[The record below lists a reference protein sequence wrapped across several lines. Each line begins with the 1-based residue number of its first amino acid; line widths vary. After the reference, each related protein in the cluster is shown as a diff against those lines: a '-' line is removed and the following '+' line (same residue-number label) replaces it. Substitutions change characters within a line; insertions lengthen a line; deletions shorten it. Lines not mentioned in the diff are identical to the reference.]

1 MVEWPPT
8 DGGDERRDGAVVR
21 VQFGRAP
28 PAQDG
33 GDHSDR
39 LRMGWVR
46 PAGGT
51 DGEQQDPVPVR
62 RDGPD
67 RVQAERGHLHV
78 RVQRSRRR
86 DGDP

>member
-21 VQFGRAP
+21 VQFGRAAA
-28 PAQDG
+28 AQDG

-39 LRMGWVR
+39 LRMGRVC

-78 RVQRSRRR
+78 RVQRARGC

>member
-21 VQFGRAP
+21 VQFGRAAA
-28 PAQDG
+28 AQDG
-33 GDHSDR
+33 GDEPDR

-51 DGEQQDPVPVR
+51 DGKQQDPVPVR
-62 RDGPD
+62 WDGAH
-67 RVQAERGHLHV
+67 RVQAERDHIYIC
-78 RVQRSRRR
+78 VQRTRGR

>member
-21 VQFGRAP
+21 VQFGWAAA
-28 PAQDG
+28 AQDG
-33 GDHSDR
+33 GDEPGR

-51 DGEQQDPVPVR
+51 DGKQQDPVPVR
-62 RDGPD
+62 RDGAH

-78 RVQRSRRR
+78 RVQRARGC